1 MKKILLIS
9 ATALIFFS
17 CTNLQTQ
24 FPTQSKV
31 VVPSVKNPA
40 LQQDSFFLNESG
52 VAYLYDLV
60 QRDSSTN
67 SIREYIP
74 SQMLAPMKVYTGE
87 TLTINNINADRVKLI
102 SSPIKNDFT
111 LNIENNSLNF
121 NSLYQGEYIAEIY
134 KGFTYIGTVKI
145 KNKLKYNF
153 TEKDNY
159 DIILNSYNNKNL
171 DLLMKSAQLYS
182 IAFPTNS
189 KQKDVIFMVLDL
201 SSSDLSPLKENQVL
215 VNKEIRYLKENFS
228 LNEEER
234 IKLLAFEEKSS
245 GGSFIINNYYLNYNR
260 SDLKLNTEIMRA
272 IQRKNSATLD
282 ELQFLENFYS
292 DSQSSELALL
302 IGNLYT
308 QKGDSDKGN
317 YYLSLAS
324 STTSLTPSFSASI
337 VPTPENSIL
346 SPDNIVENEV
356 VTAVVSPSDSSK
368 NIVNGIEAL
377 DRKSYNEALIFFNK
391 AESGSTDISEVSFY
405 RGKTYFSMNNYD
417 KALSDFDKVT
427 TPDENTSELYYYLGV
442 IYHKKGDIEKAKD
455 YLRKSRENNPS
466 STWGR
471 KSSIYLLKL

>member
-24 FPTQSKV
+24 LPTQSKV
-31 VVPSVKNPA
+31 VVPSVKNPV
-40 LQQDSFFLNESG
+40 LQQDNFFLNESG
-52 VAYLYDLV
+52 VAYLYDLI

-67 SIREYIP
+67 AIREYLP
-74 SQMLAPMKVYTGE
+74 SQMMAPMEIYAGE
-87 TLTINNINADRVKLI
+87 TLIVNNINADRVKII

-111 LNIENNSLNF
+111 FNISGNSLNF

-134 KGFTYIGTVKI
+134 KGFTYVGTVKI

-171 DLLMKSAQLYS
+171 DLLVKSAQLYL

-189 KQKDVIFMVLDL
+189 KQKDVAFMVLNL
-201 SSSDLSPLKENQVL
+201 GSANGNQL
-215 VNKEIRYLKENFS
+215 LINKEIRYLKENFS
-228 LNEEER
+228 LNEDEK

-245 GGSFIINNYYLNYNR
+245 DGSFIINNYYLDYNR
-260 SDLKLNTEIMRA
+260 SNLKLNTEIMRA
-272 IQRKNSATLD
+272 IQRKNNATAD
-282 ELQFLENFYS
+282 ELQFLENFYG
-292 DSQSSELALL
+292 DSQSTELALL
-302 IGNLYT
+302 IGNLYM

-317 YYLSLAS
+317 YYLSLAGS
-324 STTSLTPSFSASI
+324 SSNLNSNFSNLTT
-337 VPTPENSIL
+337 PTSENSIL
-346 SPDNIVENEV
+346 SSNNIGEDEV
-356 VTAVVSPSDSSK
+356 VTSVSPSDSSK
-368 NIVNGIEAL
+368 NITNGIDAL
-377 DRKSYNEALIFFNK
+377 NRKSYSEALIFFNK
-391 AESGSTDISEVSFY
+391 AESSSTNISEVSFY
-405 RGKTYFSMNNYD
+405 RGKTYFSMNNFD

-427 TPDENTSELYYYLGV
+427 TPGENTSELYYYLGV

>member
-24 FPTQSKV
+24 LPTQSKV
-31 VVPSVKNPA
+31 VVPSVKNPV
-40 LQQDSFFLNESG
+40 LQQDNFFLNESG
-52 VAYLYDLV
+52 VAYLYDLI

-67 SIREYIP
+67 AIREYLP
-74 SQMLAPMKVYTGE
+74 SQMMAPMEVYAGE
-87 TLTINNINADRVKLI
+87 TLIVNNINADRVKII

-111 LNIENNSLNF
+111 FNISGNSLNF

-134 KGFTYIGTVKI
+134 KGFTYVGTVKI

-159 DIILNSYNNKNL
+159 DIILNSYDNKNL
-171 DLLMKSAQLYS
+171 DLLVKSAQLYL

-189 KQKDVIFMVLDL
+189 KQKDVAFMVLNL
-201 SSSDLSPLKENQVL
+201 GSANGNQL
-215 VNKEIRYLKENFS
+215 LTNKEIRYLKENFS
-228 LNEEER
+228 LNEDEK

-245 GGSFIINNYYLNYNR
+245 DGSFIINNYYLDYNR
-260 SDLKLNTEIMRA
+260 SNLKLNTEIMRA
-272 IQRKNSATLD
+272 IQRKNNANAD
-282 ELQFLENFYS
+282 ELQFLENFYG
-292 DSQSSELALL
+292 DSQSTELALL
-302 IGNLYT
+302 IGNLYM

-317 YYLSLAS
+317 YYLSLAGS
-324 STTSLTPSFSASI
+324 SSNLNSNFSNLTT
-337 VPTPENSIL
+337 PTSENSIL
-346 SPDNIVENEV
+346 SSNNIGEDEV
-356 VTAVVSPSDSSK
+356 VTSVSPSDSSK
-368 NIVNGIEAL
+368 NITNGIDAL
-377 DRKSYNEALIFFNK
+377 NRKSYSEALIFFNK
-391 AESGSTDISEVSFY
+391 AESSSTNISEVSFY
-405 RGKTYFSMNNYD
+405 RGKTYFSMNNFD

-427 TPDENTSELYYYLGV
+427 TPGENTSELYYYLGV

>member
-24 FPTQSKV
+24 LPTQSKV
-31 VVPSVKNPA
+31 VVPSVKNPV
-40 LQQDSFFLNESG
+40 LQQDNFFLNESG

-67 SIREYIP
+67 AIREYLP
-74 SQMLAPMKVYTGE
+74 SQMMAPMEVYAGE
-87 TLTINNINADRVKLI
+87 TLIINNINADRVKLI
-102 SSPIKNDFT
+102 SSPIKSDFT
-111 LNIENNSLNF
+111 FNISGNSLNF

-134 KGFTYIGTVKI
+134 KGFTYVGTVKI

-171 DLLMKSAQLYS
+171 DLLVKSAQLYL

-189 KQKDVIFMVLDL
+189 KQKDVAFMVLDL
-201 SSSDLSPLKENQVL
+201 GSANGNQL
-215 VNKEIRYLKENFS
+215 LINKEIRYLKENFS
-228 LNEEER
+228 LNEDEK
-234 IKLLAFEEKSS
+234 IKLLTFEEKSS
-245 GGSFIINNYYLNYNR
+245 NGSFIINNYYLDYNR
-260 SDLKLNTEIMRA
+260 SNLKLNTEIMRA
-272 IQRKNSATLD
+272 IQRKNNATAD
-282 ELQFLENFYS
+282 ELQFLENFYG
-292 DSQSSELALL
+292 DSQSTELALL
-302 IGNLYT
+302 IGNLYM

-317 YYLSLAS
+317 YYLSLAGS
-324 STTSLTPSFSASI
+324 SSNLNSNFSNLTT
-337 VPTPENSIL
+337 PTPENSIL
-346 SPDNIVENEV
+346 SSNNIDRDEV
-356 VTAVVSPSDSSK
+356 VTSVSPSDSSK
-368 NIVNGIEAL
+368 NITNGIDAL
-377 DRKSYNEALIFFNK
+377 NRKSYSEALIFFNK
-391 AESGSTDISEVSFY
+391 AESSSTNISEVSFY
-405 RGKTYFSMNNYD
+405 RGKTYFSMNNFD

-427 TPDENTSELYYYLGV
+427 TPGENTSELYYYLGV

>member
-24 FPTQSKV
+24 LPTQSKV
-31 VVPSVKNPA
+31 VVPSVKNPV
-40 LQQDSFFLNESG
+40 LQQDNFFLNESG
-52 VAYLYDLV
+52 VAYLYDLI

-67 SIREYIP
+67 AIREYLP
-74 SQMLAPMKVYTGE
+74 SQMMAPMEVYAGE
-87 TLTINNINADRVKLI
+87 TLIVNNINADRVKII

-111 LNIENNSLNF
+111 FNISGNSLNF

-134 KGFTYIGTVKI
+134 KGFTYVGTVKI

-171 DLLMKSAQLYS
+171 DLLVKSAQLYL

-189 KQKDVIFMVLDL
+189 KQKDVAFMVLNL
-201 SSSDLSPLKENQVL
+201 GSANGNQL
-215 VNKEIRYLKENFS
+215 LINKEIRYLKENFS
-228 LNEEER
+228 LNEDEK

-245 GGSFIINNYYLNYNR
+245 DGSFIINNYYLDYNR
-260 SDLKLNTEIMRA
+260 SNLKLNTEIMRA
-272 IQRKNSATLD
+272 IQRKNNANAD
-282 ELQFLENFYS
+282 ELQFLENFYG
-292 DSQSSELALL
+292 DSQSTELALL
-302 IGNLYT
+302 IGNLYM

-317 YYLSLAS
+317 YYLSLAGS
-324 STTSLTPSFSASI
+324 SSNLNSNFSNLTT
-337 VPTPENSIL
+337 PTLENSIL
-346 SPDNIVENEV
+346 SSNNIGEDEV
-356 VTAVVSPSDSSK
+356 VTSVSPSDSSK
-368 NIVNGIEAL
+368 NITNGIDAL
-377 DRKSYNEALIFFNK
+377 NRKSYSEALIFFNK
-391 AESGSTDISEVSFY
+391 AESSSTNISEVSFY
-405 RGKTYFSMNNYD
+405 RGKTYFSMNNFD

-427 TPDENTSELYYYLGV
+427 TPGENTSELYYYLGV

>member
-24 FPTQSKV
+24 LPTQSKV
-31 VVPSVKNPA
+31 VVPSVKNPV
-40 LQQDSFFLNESG
+40 LQQDNFFLNESG

-67 SIREYIP
+67 AIREYLP
-74 SQMLAPMKVYTGE
+74 SQMMAPMEVYAGE
-87 TLTINNINADRVKLI
+87 TLIVNNINADRVKII

-111 LNIENNSLNF
+111 FNISGNSLNF

-134 KGFTYIGTVKI
+134 KGFTYVGTVKI

-171 DLLMKSAQLYS
+171 DLLVKSAQLYL

-189 KQKDVIFMVLDL
+189 KQKDVAFMVLDL
-201 SSSDLSPLKENQVL
+201 GSANGNQL
-215 VNKEIRYLKENFS
+215 LINKEIRYLKENFS
-228 LNEEER
+228 LNEDEK

-245 GGSFIINNYYLNYNR
+245 DGSFIINNYYLDYNR
-260 SDLKLNTEIMRA
+260 SNLKLNTEIMRA
-272 IQRKNSATLD
+272 IQRKNNATTD
-282 ELQFLENFYS
+282 ELQFLENFYG
-292 DSQSSELALL
+292 DSQSTELALL
-302 IGNLYT
+302 IGNLYM

-317 YYLSLAS
+317 YYLSLAGS
-324 STTSLTPSFSASI
+324 SSNLNSNFSNLTT
-337 VPTPENSIL
+337 PTSENSIL
-346 SPDNIVENEV
+346 SSNNIGEDEV
-356 VTAVVSPSDSSK
+356 VTSVSPSDSSK
-368 NIVNGIEAL
+368 NITNGIDAL
-377 DRKSYNEALIFFNK
+377 NRKSYSEALIFFNK
-391 AESGSTDISEVSFY
+391 AESSSTNISEVSFY
-405 RGKTYFSMNNYD
+405 RGKTYFSMNNFD

-427 TPDENTSELYYYLGV
+427 TPGENTSELYYYLGV

>member
-24 FPTQSKV
+24 LPTQSKV
-31 VVPSVKNPA
+31 VVPSVKNPV
-40 LQQDSFFLNESG
+40 LQQDNFFLNESG
-52 VAYLYDLV
+52 VAYLYDLI

-67 SIREYIP
+67 AIREYLP
-74 SQMLAPMKVYTGE
+74 SQMMAPMEIYAGE
-87 TLTINNINADRVKLI
+87 TLIVNNINADRVKII

-111 LNIENNSLNF
+111 FNISGNSLNF

-134 KGFTYIGTVKI
+134 KGFTYVGTVKI

-171 DLLMKSAQLYS
+171 DLLVKSAQLYL

-189 KQKDVIFMVLDL
+189 KQKDVAFMVLNL
-201 SSSDLSPLKENQVL
+201 GSANGNQL
-215 VNKEIRYLKENFS
+215 LINKEIRYLKENFS
-228 LNEEER
+228 LNEDEK

-245 GGSFIINNYYLNYNR
+245 DGSFIINNYYLDYNR
-260 SDLKLNTEIMRA
+260 SNLKLNTEIMRA
-272 IQRKNSATLD
+272 IQRKNNANAD
-282 ELQFLENFYS
+282 ELQFLENFYG
-292 DSQSSELALL
+292 DSQSTELALL
-302 IGNLYT
+302 IGNLYM

-317 YYLSLAS
+317 YYLSLAGS
-324 STTSLTPSFSASI
+324 SSNLNSNFSNLTT
-337 VPTPENSIL
+337 PTLENSIL
-346 SPDNIVENEV
+346 SSNNIGEDEV
-356 VTAVVSPSDSSK
+356 VTSVSPSDSSK
-368 NIVNGIEAL
+368 NITNGIDAL
-377 DRKSYNEALIFFNK
+377 NRKSYSEALIFFNK
-391 AESGSTDISEVSFY
+391 AESSSTNISEVSFY
-405 RGKTYFSMNNYD
+405 RGKTYFSMNNFD

-427 TPDENTSELYYYLGV
+427 TPGENTSELYYYLGV

>member
-24 FPTQSKV
+24 LPTQSKV
-31 VVPSVKNPA
+31 VVPSVKNPV
-40 LQQDSFFLNESG
+40 LQQDNFFLNESG
-52 VAYLYDLV
+52 VAYLYDLI

-67 SIREYIP
+67 AIREYLP
-74 SQMLAPMKVYTGE
+74 SQMMAPMEVYAGE
-87 TLTINNINADRVKLI
+87 TLIVNNINADRVKII

-111 LNIENNSLNF
+111 FNISGNSLNF

-134 KGFTYIGTVKI
+134 KGFTYVGTVKI

-171 DLLMKSAQLYS
+171 DLLVKSAQLYL

-189 KQKDVIFMVLDL
+189 KQKDVAFMVLNL
-201 SSSDLSPLKENQVL
+201 GSANGNQL
-215 VNKEIRYLKENFS
+215 LINKEIRYLKENFS
-228 LNEEER
+228 LNEDEK

-245 GGSFIINNYYLNYNR
+245 DGSFIINNYYLDYNR
-260 SDLKLNTEIMRA
+260 SNLKLNTEIMRA
-272 IQRKNSATLD
+272 IQRKNNATAD
-282 ELQFLENFYS
+282 ELQFLENFYG
-292 DSQSSELALL
+292 DSQSTELALL
-302 IGNLYT
+302 IGNLYM

-317 YYLSLAS
+317 YYLSLAGS
-324 STTSLTPSFSASI
+324 SSNLNSNFSNLTT
-337 VPTPENSIL
+337 PTSENSIL
-346 SPDNIVENEV
+346 SSNNIGEDEV
-356 VTAVVSPSDSSK
+356 VTSVSPSDSSK
-368 NIVNGIEAL
+368 NITNGIDAL
-377 DRKSYNEALIFFNK
+377 NRKSYSEALIFFNK
-391 AESGSTDISEVSFY
+391 AESSSTNISEVSFY
-405 RGKTYFSMNNYD
+405 RGKTYFSMNNFD

-427 TPDENTSELYYYLGV
+427 IPGENASELYYYLGV

>member
-24 FPTQSKV
+24 LPTQSKV
-31 VVPSVKNPA
+31 VVPSVKNPV
-40 LQQDSFFLNESG
+40 LQQDNFFLNESG
-52 VAYLYDLV
+52 VAYLYDLI

-67 SIREYIP
+67 SIREYLP
-74 SQMLAPMKVYTGE
+74 SQMMAPMEVYAGE
-87 TLTINNINADRVKLI
+87 TLIVNNINADRIKII

-111 LNIENNSLNF
+111 FNISGDSLNF

-134 KGFTYIGTVKI
+134 KGFTYVGTVKI

-171 DLLMKSAQLYS
+171 DLLVKSAQLYL

-189 KQKDVIFMVLDL
+189 KQKDVAFMVLDL
-201 SSSDLSPLKENQVL
+201 GSANANQL
-215 VNKEIRYLKENFS
+215 LINKEIRYLKENFS
-228 LNEEER
+228 LNEDEK

-245 GGSFIINNYYLNYNR
+245 NESFIINNYYLDYNR
-260 SDLKLNTEIMRA
+260 SNLKLNTEIMRA
-272 IQRKNSATLD
+272 IQRKNNATTD

-292 DSQSSELALL
+292 DSQSTDLALL

-308 QKGDSDKGN
+308 QKGDSDKEN
-317 YYLSLAS
+317 YYLSLANS
-324 STTSLTPSFSASI
+324 SSNLSPNSSNLTT
-337 VPTPENSIL
+337 PTSENSIL
-346 SPDNIVENEV
+346 SSNNVSEDEV
-356 VTAVVSPSDSSK
+356 VTSIVSPSDSSK
-368 NIVNGIEAL
+368 NITNGIDAL
-377 DRKSYNEALIFFNK
+377 NRKSYSEALIFFNK
-391 AESGSTDISEVSFY
+391 AESSSTNISEVSFY
-405 RGKTYFSMNNYD
+405 RGKTYFSMNDFD
-417 KALSDFDKVT
+417 KALSDFDKIT
-427 TPDENTSELYYYLGV
+427 APGENTSELYYYLGV

>member
-24 FPTQSKV
+24 LPTQSKV
-31 VVPSVKNPA
+31 VVPSVKNPV
-40 LQQDSFFLNESG
+40 LQQDNFFLNESG
-52 VAYLYDLV
+52 VAYLYDLI

-67 SIREYIP
+67 AIREYLP
-74 SQMLAPMKVYTGE
+74 SQMMAPMEVYAGE
-87 TLTINNINADRVKLI
+87 TLIVNNINADRVKII

-111 LNIENNSLNF
+111 FNISGNSLNF

-134 KGFTYIGTVKI
+134 KGFTYVGTVKI

-171 DLLMKSAQLYS
+171 DLLVKSAQLYL

-189 KQKDVIFMVLDL
+189 KQKDVAFMVLDL
-201 SSSDLSPLKENQVL
+201 GSANGNQL
-215 VNKEIRYLKENFS
+215 LINKEIRYLKENFS
-228 LNEEER
+228 LNEDEK

-245 GGSFIINNYYLNYNR
+245 DGSFIINNYYLDYNR
-260 SDLKLNTEIMRA
+260 SNLKLNTEIMRA
-272 IQRKNSATLD
+272 IQRKNNANAD
-282 ELQFLENFYS
+282 ELQFLENFYG
-292 DSQSSELALL
+292 DSQSTELALL
-302 IGNLYT
+302 IGNLYM

-317 YYLSLAS
+317 YYLSLAGS
-324 STTSLTPSFSASI
+324 SSNLNSNFSNLTT
-337 VPTPENSIL
+337 PTSENSIL
-346 SPDNIVENEV
+346 SSNNIGEDEV
-356 VTAVVSPSDSSK
+356 VTSVSPSDSSK
-368 NIVNGIEAL
+368 NITNGIDAL
-377 DRKSYNEALIFFNK
+377 NRKSYSEALIFFNK
-391 AESGSTDISEVSFY
+391 AESSSTNISEVSFY
-405 RGKTYFSMNNYD
+405 RGKTYFSMNNFD

-427 TPDENTSELYYYLGV
+427 TPGENTSELYYYLGV

>member
-24 FPTQSKV
+24 LPTQSKV
-31 VVPSVKNPA
+31 VVPSVKNPV
-40 LQQDSFFLNESG
+40 LQQDNFFLNESG
-52 VAYLYDLV
+52 VAYLYDLI

-67 SIREYIP
+67 AIREYLP
-74 SQMLAPMKVYTGE
+74 SQMMAPMEVYAGE
-87 TLTINNINADRVKLI
+87 TLIVNNINADRVKII

-111 LNIENNSLNF
+111 FNISGNSLNF

-134 KGFTYIGTVKI
+134 KGFTYVGTVKI

-171 DLLMKSAQLYS
+171 DLLVKSAQLYL

-189 KQKDVIFMVLDL
+189 KQKDVAFMVLDL
-201 SSSDLSPLKENQVL
+201 GSANGNQL
-215 VNKEIRYLKENFS
+215 LINKEIRYLKENFS
-228 LNEEER
+228 LNEDEK

-245 GGSFIINNYYLNYNR
+245 DGSFIINNYYLDYNR
-260 SDLKLNTEIMRA
+260 SNLKLNTEIMRA
-272 IQRKNSATLD
+272 IQRKNNATAD
-282 ELQFLENFYS
+282 ELQFLENFYG
-292 DSQSSELALL
+292 DSQSTELALL
-302 IGNLYT
+302 IGNLYM

-317 YYLSLAS
+317 YYLSLAGS
-324 STTSLTPSFSASI
+324 SSNLNSNFSNLTT
-337 VPTPENSIL
+337 PTSENSIL
-346 SPDNIVENEV
+346 SSNNIGEDEV
-356 VTAVVSPSDSSK
+356 VTSVSPSDSSK
-368 NIVNGIEAL
+368 NITNGIDAL
-377 DRKSYNEALIFFNK
+377 NRKSYSEALIFFNK
-391 AESGSTDISEVSFY
+391 AESSSTNISEVSFY
-405 RGKTYFSMNNYD
+405 RGKTYFSMNNFD

-427 TPDENTSELYYYLGV
+427 TPGENTSELYYYLGV

>member
-24 FPTQSKV
+24 LPTQSKV
-31 VVPSVKNPA
+31 VVPSVKNPV
-40 LQQDSFFLNESG
+40 LQQDNFFLNESG

-67 SIREYIP
+67 AIREYLP
-74 SQMLAPMKVYTGE
+74 SQMMAPMEVYAGE
-87 TLTINNINADRVKLI
+87 TLIVNNINADRVKLI
-102 SSPIKNDFT
+102 SSPIKSDFT
-111 LNIENNSLNF
+111 FNISGNSLNF

-134 KGFTYIGTVKI
+134 KGFTYVGTVKI

-171 DLLMKSAQLYS
+171 DLLVKSAQLYL

-189 KQKDVIFMVLDL
+189 KQKDVAFMVLDL
-201 SSSDLSPLKENQVL
+201 GSANGNQL
-215 VNKEIRYLKENFS
+215 LINKEIRYLKENFS
-228 LNEEER
+228 LNEDEK
-234 IKLLAFEEKSS
+234 IKLLTFEEKSS
-245 GGSFIINNYYLNYNR
+245 NGSFIINNYYLDYNR
-260 SDLKLNTEIMRA
+260 SNLKLNTEIMRA
-272 IQRKNSATLD
+272 IQRKNNATAD
-282 ELQFLENFYS
+282 ELQFLENFYG
-292 DSQSSELALL
+292 DSQSTELALL
-302 IGNLYT
+302 IGNLYM

-317 YYLSLAS
+317 YYLSLAGS
-324 STTSLTPSFSASI
+324 SSNLNSNFSNLTT
-337 VPTPENSIL
+337 PTPENSIL
-346 SPDNIVENEV
+346 SSNNIGEDEV
-356 VTAVVSPSDSSK
+356 VTSVSPSDSSK
-368 NIVNGIEAL
+368 NITNGIDAL
-377 DRKSYNEALIFFNK
+377 NRKSYSEALIFFNK
-391 AESGSTDISEVSFY
+391 AESSSTNISEVSFY
-405 RGKTYFSMNNYD
+405 RGKTYFSMNNFD

-427 TPDENTSELYYYLGV
+427 TPGENTSELYYYLGV

>member
-24 FPTQSKV
+24 LPTQSKV
-31 VVPSVKNPA
+31 VVPSVKNPV
-40 LQQDSFFLNESG
+40 LQQDNFFLNESG
-52 VAYLYDLV
+52 VAYLYDLI

-67 SIREYIP
+67 AIREYLP
-74 SQMLAPMKVYTGE
+74 SQMMAPMEVYAGE
-87 TLTINNINADRVKLI
+87 TLIVNNINADRVKII

-111 LNIENNSLNF
+111 FNISGNSLNF

-134 KGFTYIGTVKI
+134 KGFTYVGSVKI

-171 DLLMKSAQLYS
+171 DLLVKSAQLYL

-189 KQKDVIFMVLDL
+189 KQKDVAFMVLDL
-201 SSSDLSPLKENQVL
+201 GSANGNQL
-215 VNKEIRYLKENFS
+215 LINKEIRYLKENFS
-228 LNEEER
+228 LNEDEK

-245 GGSFIINNYYLNYNR
+245 DGSFIINNYYLDYNR
-260 SDLKLNTEIMRA
+260 SNLKLNTEIMRA
-272 IQRKNSATLD
+272 IQRKNNATAD
-282 ELQFLENFYS
+282 ELQFLENFYG
-292 DSQSSELALL
+292 DSQSTELALL
-302 IGNLYT
+302 IGNLYM

-317 YYLSLAS
+317 YYLSLAGS
-324 STTSLTPSFSASI
+324 SSNLNSNFSNLTT
-337 VPTPENSIL
+337 PTSENSIL
-346 SPDNIVENEV
+346 SSNNIGEDEV
-356 VTAVVSPSDSSK
+356 VTSVSPSDSSK
-368 NIVNGIEAL
+368 NITNGIDAL
-377 DRKSYNEALIFFNK
+377 NRKSYSEALIFFNK
-391 AESGSTDISEVSFY
+391 AESSSTNISEVSFY
-405 RGKTYFSMNNYD
+405 RGKTYFSMNNFD

-427 TPDENTSELYYYLGV
+427 TPGENTSELYYYLGV

>member
-24 FPTQSKV
+24 LPTQSKV
-31 VVPSVKNPA
+31 VVPSVKNPV
-40 LQQDSFFLNESG
+40 LQQDNFFLNESG
-52 VAYLYDLV
+52 VAYLYDLI

-67 SIREYIP
+67 AIREYLP
-74 SQMLAPMKVYTGE
+74 SQMMAPMEVYAGE
-87 TLTINNINADRVKLI
+87 TLIVNNINADRVKII

-111 LNIENNSLNF
+111 FNISGNSLNF

-134 KGFTYIGTVKI
+134 KGFTYVGTVKI

-171 DLLMKSAQLYS
+171 DLLVKSAQLYL

-189 KQKDVIFMVLDL
+189 KQKDVAFMVLNL
-201 SSSDLSPLKENQVL
+201 GSANGNQL
-215 VNKEIRYLKENFS
+215 LINKEIRYLKENFS
-228 LNEEER
+228 LNEDEK

-245 GGSFIINNYYLNYNR
+245 DGSFIINNYYLDYNR
-260 SDLKLNTEIMRA
+260 SNLKLNTEIMRA
-272 IQRKNSATLD
+272 IQRKNNANAD
-282 ELQFLENFYS
+282 ELQFLENFYG
-292 DSQSSELALL
+292 DSQSTELALL
-302 IGNLYT
+302 IGNLYM

-317 YYLSLAS
+317 YYLSLAGS
-324 STTSLTPSFSASI
+324 SSNLNSNFSNLTT
-337 VPTPENSIL
+337 PTSENSIL
-346 SPDNIVENEV
+346 SSNNIGEDEV
-356 VTAVVSPSDSSK
+356 VTSVSPSDSSK
-368 NIVNGIEAL
+368 NITNGIDAL
-377 DRKSYNEALIFFNK
+377 NRKSYSEALIFFNK
-391 AESGSTDISEVSFY
+391 AESSSTNISEVSFY
-405 RGKTYFSMNNYD
+405 RGKTYFSMNNFD

-427 TPDENTSELYYYLGV
+427 TPGENTSELYYYLGV

>member
-24 FPTQSKV
+24 LPTQSKV
-31 VVPSVKNPA
+31 VVPSVKNPV
-40 LQQDSFFLNESG
+40 LQQDNFFLNESG
-52 VAYLYDLV
+52 VAYLYDLI

-67 SIREYIP
+67 AIREYLP
-74 SQMLAPMKVYTGE
+74 SQMMAPMEVYAGE
-87 TLTINNINADRVKLI
+87 TLIVNNINADRVKII
-102 SSPIKNDFT
+102 SSPIKSDFT
-111 LNIENNSLNF
+111 FNISGNSLNF

-134 KGFTYIGTVKI
+134 KGFTYVGTVKI

-171 DLLMKSAQLYS
+171 DLLVKSAQLYL

-189 KQKDVIFMVLDL
+189 KQKDVAFMVLNL
-201 SSSDLSPLKENQVL
+201 GSANGNQL
-215 VNKEIRYLKENFS
+215 LINKEIRYLKENFS
-228 LNEEER
+228 LNEDEK

-245 GGSFIINNYYLNYNR
+245 DGSFIINNYYLDYNR
-260 SDLKLNTEIMRA
+260 SNLKLNTEIMRA
-272 IQRKNSATLD
+272 IQRKNNATAD
-282 ELQFLENFYS
+282 ELQFLENFYG
-292 DSQSSELALL
+292 DSQSTELALL
-302 IGNLYT
+302 IGNLYM

-317 YYLSLAS
+317 YYLSLAGS
-324 STTSLTPSFSASI
+324 SSNLNSNFSNLTT
-337 VPTPENSIL
+337 PTSENSIL
-346 SPDNIVENEV
+346 SSNNIGEDEV
-356 VTAVVSPSDSSK
+356 VTSVSPSDSSK
-368 NIVNGIEAL
+368 NITNGIDAL
-377 DRKSYNEALIFFNK
+377 NRKSYSEALIFFNK
-391 AESGSTDISEVSFY
+391 AESSSTNISEVSFY
-405 RGKTYFSMNNYD
+405 RGKTYFSMNNFD

-427 TPDENTSELYYYLGV
+427 TPGENTSELYYYLGV

>member
-24 FPTQSKV
+24 LPTQSKV
-31 VVPSVKNPA
+31 VVPSVKNPV
-40 LQQDSFFLNESG
+40 LQQDNFFLNESG
-52 VAYLYDLV
+52 VAYLYDLI

-67 SIREYIP
+67 AIREYLP
-74 SQMLAPMKVYTGE
+74 SQMMAPMEVYAGE
-87 TLTINNINADRVKLI
+87 TLIVNNINADRVKII

-111 LNIENNSLNF
+111 FNISGNSLNF

-134 KGFTYIGTVKI
+134 KGFTYVGTVKI

-171 DLLMKSAQLYS
+171 DLLVKSAQLYL

-189 KQKDVIFMVLDL
+189 KQKDVAFMVLNL
-201 SSSDLSPLKENQVL
+201 GSANGNQL
-215 VNKEIRYLKENFS
+215 LINKEIRYLKENFS
-228 LNEEER
+228 LNEDEK

-245 GGSFIINNYYLNYNR
+245 DGSFIINNYYLDYNR
-260 SDLKLNTEIMRA
+260 SNLKLNTEIMRA
-272 IQRKNSATLD
+272 IQRKNNATAD
-282 ELQFLENFYS
+282 ELQFLENFYG
-292 DSQSSELALL
+292 DSQSTELALL
-302 IGNLYT
+302 IGNLYM

-317 YYLSLAS
+317 YYLSLAGS
-324 STTSLTPSFSASI
+324 SSNLNSNFSNLTT
-337 VPTPENSIL
+337 PTLENSIL
-346 SPDNIVENEV
+346 SSNNIGEDEV
-356 VTAVVSPSDSSK
+356 VTSVSPSDSSK
-368 NIVNGIEAL
+368 NITNGIDAL
-377 DRKSYNEALIFFNK
+377 NRKSYSEALIFFNK
-391 AESGSTDISEVSFY
+391 AESSSTNISEVSFY
-405 RGKTYFSMNNYD
+405 RGKTYFSMNNFD

-427 TPDENTSELYYYLGV
+427 TPGENTSELYYYLGV

>member
-24 FPTQSKV
+24 LPTQSKV
-31 VVPSVKNPA
+31 VVPSVKNPV
-40 LQQDSFFLNESG
+40 LQQDNFFLNESG
-52 VAYLYDLV
+52 VAYLYDLI

-67 SIREYIP
+67 AIREYLP
-74 SQMLAPMKVYTGE
+74 SQMMAPMEVYAGE
-87 TLTINNINADRVKLI
+87 TLIVNNINADRVKII

-111 LNIENNSLNF
+111 FNISGNSLNF

-134 KGFTYIGTVKI
+134 KGFTYVGTVKI

-171 DLLMKSAQLYS
+171 DLLVKSAQLYL

-189 KQKDVIFMVLDL
+189 KQKDVAFMVLNL
-201 SSSDLSPLKENQVL
+201 GSANGNQL
-215 VNKEIRYLKENFS
+215 LINKEIRYLKENFS
-228 LNEEER
+228 LNEDEK
-234 IKLLAFEEKSS
+234 IKLLVFEEKSS
-245 GGSFIINNYYLNYNR
+245 DGSFIINNYYLDYNR
-260 SDLKLNTEIMRA
+260 SNLKLNTEIMRA
-272 IQRKNSATLD
+272 IQRKNNATAD
-282 ELQFLENFYS
+282 ELQFLENFYG
-292 DSQSSELALL
+292 DSQSTELALL
-302 IGNLYT
+302 IGNLYM

-317 YYLSLAS
+317 YYLSLAGS
-324 STTSLTPSFSASI
+324 SSNLNSNFSNLTT
-337 VPTPENSIL
+337 PTLENSIL
-346 SPDNIVENEV
+346 SSNNIGEDEV
-356 VTAVVSPSDSSK
+356 VTSVSPSDSSK
-368 NIVNGIEAL
+368 NITNGIDAL
-377 DRKSYNEALIFFNK
+377 NRKSYSEALIFFNK
-391 AESGSTDISEVSFY
+391 AESSSTNISEVSFY
-405 RGKTYFSMNNYD
+405 RGKTYFSMNNFD

-427 TPDENTSELYYYLGV
+427 TPGENTSELYYYLGV

>member
-24 FPTQSKV
+24 LPTQSKV
-31 VVPSVKNPA
+31 VVPSVKNPV
-40 LQQDSFFLNESG
+40 LQQDNFFLNESG

-67 SIREYIP
+67 AIREYLP
-74 SQMLAPMKVYTGE
+74 SQMMAPMEVYAGE
-87 TLTINNINADRVKLI
+87 TLIVNNINADRVKLI
-102 SSPIKNDFT
+102 SSPIKSDFT
-111 LNIENNSLNF
+111 FNISGNSLNF

-134 KGFTYIGTVKI
+134 KGFTYVGTVKI

-171 DLLMKSAQLYS
+171 DLLVKSAQLYL

-189 KQKDVIFMVLDL
+189 KQKDVAFMVLDL
-201 SSSDLSPLKENQVL
+201 GSANGNQL
-215 VNKEIRYLKENFS
+215 LINKEIRYLKENFS
-228 LNEEER
+228 LNEDEK

-245 GGSFIINNYYLNYNR
+245 NGSFIINNYYLDYNR
-260 SDLKLNTEIMRA
+260 SNLKLNTEIMRA
-272 IQRKNSATLD
+272 IQRKNNATAD
-282 ELQFLENFYS
+282 ELQFLENFYG
-292 DSQSSELALL
+292 DSQSTELALL
-302 IGNLYT
+302 IGNLYM

-317 YYLSLAS
+317 YYLSLAGS
-324 STTSLTPSFSASI
+324 SSNLNSNFSNLTT
-337 VPTPENSIL
+337 PTPENSIL
-346 SPDNIVENEV
+346 SSNNIDRDEV
-356 VTAVVSPSDSSK
+356 VTSVSPSDSSK
-368 NIVNGIEAL
+368 NITNGIDAL
-377 DRKSYNEALIFFNK
+377 NRKSYSEALIFFNK
-391 AESGSTDISEVSFY
+391 AESSSTNISEVSFY
-405 RGKTYFSMNNYD
+405 RGKTYFSMNNFD

-427 TPDENTSELYYYLGV
+427 TPGENTSELYYYLGV

>member
-24 FPTQSKV
+24 LPTQSKV
-31 VVPSVKNPA
+31 VVPSVKNPV
-40 LQQDSFFLNESG
+40 LQQDNFFLNESG
-52 VAYLYDLV
+52 VAYLYDLI

-67 SIREYIP
+67 AIHEYLP
-74 SQMLAPMKVYTGE
+74 SQMMAPMEVYAGE
-87 TLTINNINADRVKLI
+87 TLIVNNINADRIKIV

-111 LNIENNSLNF
+111 FNISGNSLNF

-134 KGFTYIGTVKI
+134 KGFTYVGTVKI

-171 DLLMKSAQLYS
+171 DLLVKSAQLYL

-189 KQKDVIFMVLDL
+189 KQKDVAFMVLNL
-201 SSSDLSPLKENQVL
+201 GSANGNQL
-215 VNKEIRYLKENFS
+215 LINKEIRYLKENFS
-228 LNEEER
+228 LNEDEK

-245 GGSFIINNYYLNYNR
+245 DGSFIINNYYLDYNR
-260 SDLKLNTEIMRA
+260 SNLKLNTEIMRA
-272 IQRKNSATLD
+272 IQRKNNANAD
-282 ELQFLENFYS
+282 ELQFLENFYG
-292 DSQSSELALL
+292 DSQSTELALL
-302 IGNLYT
+302 IGNLYM

-317 YYLSLAS
+317 YYLSLAGS
-324 STTSLTPSFSASI
+324 SSNLNSNFSNLTT
-337 VPTPENSIL
+337 PTSENSIL
-346 SPDNIVENEV
+346 SSNNIVEDEV
-356 VTAVVSPSDSSK
+356 VTSVSPSDSSK
-368 NIVNGIEAL
+368 NITNGIDAL
-377 DRKSYNEALIFFNK
+377 NRKSYSEALIFFNK
-391 AESGSTDISEVSFY
+391 AESSSTNISEVSFY
-405 RGKTYFSMNNYD
+405 RGKTYFSMNNFD

-427 TPDENTSELYYYLGV
+427 TPGENTSELYYYLGV

>member
-24 FPTQSKV
+24 LPTQSKV
-31 VVPSVKNPA
+31 VVPSVKNPV
-40 LQQDSFFLNESG
+40 LQQDNFFLNESG
-52 VAYLYDLV
+52 VAYLYDLI

-67 SIREYIP
+67 AIREYLP
-74 SQMLAPMKVYTGE
+74 SQMMAPMEIYAGE
-87 TLTINNINADRVKLI
+87 TLIVNNINADRVKII

-111 LNIENNSLNF
+111 FNISGNSLNF

-134 KGFTYIGTVKI
+134 KGFTYVGTVKI

-171 DLLMKSAQLYS
+171 DLLVKSAQLYL

-189 KQKDVIFMVLDL
+189 KQKDVAFMVLNL
-201 SSSDLSPLKENQVL
+201 GSANGNQL
-215 VNKEIRYLKENFS
+215 LINKEIRYLKENFS
-228 LNEEER
+228 LNEDEK

-245 GGSFIINNYYLNYNR
+245 DGSFIINNYYLDYNR
-260 SDLKLNTEIMRA
+260 SNLKLNTEIMRA
-272 IQRKNSATLD
+272 IQRKNNATAD
-282 ELQFLENFYS
+282 ELQFLENFYG
-292 DSQSSELALL
+292 DSQSTELALL
-302 IGNLYT
+302 IGNLYM

-317 YYLSLAS
+317 YYLSLAGS
-324 STTSLTPSFSASI
+324 SSNLNSNFSNLTT
-337 VPTPENSIL
+337 PTLENSIL
-346 SPDNIVENEV
+346 SSNNIGEDEV
-356 VTAVVSPSDSSK
+356 VTSVSPSDSSK
-368 NIVNGIEAL
+368 NITNGIDAL
-377 DRKSYNEALIFFNK
+377 NRKSYSEALIFFNK
-391 AESGSTDISEVSFY
+391 AESSSTNISEVSFY
-405 RGKTYFSMNNYD
+405 RGKTYFSMNNFD

-427 TPDENTSELYYYLGV
+427 TPGENTSELYYYLGV

>member
-24 FPTQSKV
+24 LPTQSKV
-31 VVPSVKNPA
+31 VVPSVKNPV
-40 LQQDSFFLNESG
+40 LQQDNFFLNESG
-52 VAYLYDLV
+52 VAYLYDLI

-67 SIREYIP
+67 AIREYLP
-74 SQMLAPMKVYTGE
+74 SQMMAPMEVYAGE
-87 TLTINNINADRVKLI
+87 TLIVNNINADRVKII

-111 LNIENNSLNF
+111 FNISGNSLNF

-134 KGFTYIGTVKI
+134 KGFTYVGSVKI

-171 DLLMKSAQLYS
+171 DLLVKSAQLYL

-189 KQKDVIFMVLDL
+189 KQKDVAFMVLNL
-201 SSSDLSPLKENQVL
+201 GSANGNQL
-215 VNKEIRYLKENFS
+215 LINKEIRYLKENFS
-228 LNEEER
+228 LNEDEK

-245 GGSFIINNYYLNYNR
+245 DGSFIINNYYLDYNR
-260 SDLKLNTEIMRA
+260 SNLKLNTEIMRA
-272 IQRKNSATLD
+272 IQRKNNATAD
-282 ELQFLENFYS
+282 ELQFLENFYG
-292 DSQSSELALL
+292 DSQSTELALL
-302 IGNLYT
+302 IGNLYM

-317 YYLSLAS
+317 YYLSLAGS
-324 STTSLTPSFSASI
+324 SSNLNSNFSNLTT
-337 VPTPENSIL
+337 PTSENSIL
-346 SPDNIVENEV
+346 SSNNIGEDEV
-356 VTAVVSPSDSSK
+356 VTSVSPSDSSK
-368 NIVNGIEAL
+368 NITNGIDAL
-377 DRKSYNEALIFFNK
+377 NRKSYSEALIFFNK
-391 AESGSTDISEVSFY
+391 AESSSTNISEVSFY
-405 RGKTYFSMNNYD
+405 RGKTYFSMNNFD

-427 TPDENTSELYYYLGV
+427 TPGENTSELYYYLGV

>member
-24 FPTQSKV
+24 LPTQSKV
-31 VVPSVKNPA
+31 VVPSVKNPV
-40 LQQDSFFLNESG
+40 LQQDNFFLNESG
-52 VAYLYDLV
+52 VAYLYDLI

-67 SIREYIP
+67 AIREYLP
-74 SQMLAPMKVYTGE
+74 SQMMAPMEVYAGE
-87 TLTINNINADRVKLI
+87 TLIVNNVNADRVKII

-111 LNIENNSLNF
+111 FNISGNSLNF

-134 KGFTYIGTVKI
+134 KGFTYVGTVKI

-171 DLLMKSAQLYS
+171 DLLVKSAQLYL

-189 KQKDVIFMVLDL
+189 KQKDVAFMVLNL
-201 SSSDLSPLKENQVL
+201 GSANGNQL
-215 VNKEIRYLKENFS
+215 LINKEIRYLKENFS
-228 LNEEER
+228 LNEDEK

-245 GGSFIINNYYLNYNR
+245 DGSFIINNYYLDYNR
-260 SDLKLNTEIMRA
+260 SNLKLNTEIMRA
-272 IQRKNSATLD
+272 IQRKNNATAD
-282 ELQFLENFYS
+282 ELQFLENFYG
-292 DSQSSELALL
+292 DSQSTELALL
-302 IGNLYT
+302 IGNLYM

-317 YYLSLAS
+317 YYLSLAGS
-324 STTSLTPSFSASI
+324 SSNLNSNFSNLTT
-337 VPTPENSIL
+337 PTSENSIL
-346 SPDNIVENEV
+346 SSNNIGEDEV
-356 VTAVVSPSDSSK
+356 VTSVSPSDSSK
-368 NIVNGIEAL
+368 NITNGIDAL
-377 DRKSYNEALIFFNK
+377 NRKSYSEALIFFNK
-391 AESGSTDISEVSFY
+391 AESSSTNISEVSFY
-405 RGKTYFSMNNYD
+405 RGKTYFSMNNFD

-427 TPDENTSELYYYLGV
+427 TPGENTSELYYYLGV

>member
-24 FPTQSKV
+24 LPTQSKV
-31 VVPSVKNPA
+31 VVPSVKNPV
-40 LQQDSFFLNESG
+40 LQQDNFFLNESG
-52 VAYLYDLV
+52 VAYLYDLI

-67 SIREYIP
+67 AIREYLP
-74 SQMLAPMKVYTGE
+74 SQMMAPMEVYAGE
-87 TLTINNINADRVKLI
+87 TLIVNNINADRVKII
-102 SSPIKNDFT
+102 SSPIKSDFT
-111 LNIENNSLNF
+111 FNISGNSLNF

-134 KGFTYIGTVKI
+134 KGFTYVGTVKI

-171 DLLMKSAQLYS
+171 DLLVKSAQLYL

-189 KQKDVIFMVLDL
+189 KQKDVAFMVLNL
-201 SSSDLSPLKENQVL
+201 GSANGNQL
-215 VNKEIRYLKENFS
+215 LINKEIRYLKENFS
-228 LNEEER
+228 LNEDEK

-245 GGSFIINNYYLNYNR
+245 DGSFIINNYYLDYNR
-260 SDLKLNTEIMRA
+260 SNLKLNTEIMRA
-272 IQRKNSATLD
+272 IQRKNNATTD
-282 ELQFLENFYS
+282 ELQFLENFYG
-292 DSQSSELALL
+292 DSQSTELALL
-302 IGNLYT
+302 IGNLYM

-317 YYLSLAS
+317 YYLSLAGS
-324 STTSLTPSFSASI
+324 SSNLNSNFSNLTT
-337 VPTPENSIL
+337 PTSEASIL
-346 SPDNIVENEV
+346 SSNNVVEDEV
-356 VTAVVSPSDSSK
+356 VTPVSPSDSSK
-368 NIVNGIEAL
+368 NITNGIDAL
-377 DRKSYNEALIFFNK
+377 NRKSYSEALIFFNK
-391 AESGSTDISEVSFY
+391 AESSSTNISEVSFY
-405 RGKTYFSMNNYD
+405 RGKTYFSMNNFD

-427 TPDENTSELYYYLGV
+427 TPGENTSELYYYLGV

>member
-24 FPTQSKV
+24 LPTQSKV
-31 VVPSVKNPA
+31 VVPSVKNPV
-40 LQQDSFFLNESG
+40 LQQDNFFLNESG
-52 VAYLYDLV
+52 VAYLYDLI

-67 SIREYIP
+67 AIREYLP
-74 SQMLAPMKVYTGE
+74 SQMMAPMEVYAGE
-87 TLTINNINADRVKLI
+87 TLIVNNINADRVKII

-111 LNIENNSLNF
+111 FNISGNSLNF

-134 KGFTYIGTVKI
+134 KGFTYVGTVKI

-171 DLLMKSAQLYS
+171 DLLVKSAQLYL

-189 KQKDVIFMVLDL
+189 KQKDVAFMVLDL
-201 SSSDLSPLKENQVL
+201 GSANGNQL
-215 VNKEIRYLKENFS
+215 LINKEIRYLKENFS
-228 LNEEER
+228 LNEDEK

-245 GGSFIINNYYLNYNR
+245 DGSFIINNYYLDYNR
-260 SDLKLNTEIMRA
+260 SNLKLNTEIMRA
-272 IQRKNSATLD
+272 IQRKNNANAD
-282 ELQFLENFYS
+282 ELQFLENFYG
-292 DSQSSELALL
+292 DSQSTELALL
-302 IGNLYT
+302 IGNLYM

-317 YYLSLAS
+317 YYLSLAGS
-324 STTSLTPSFSASI
+324 SSNLNSNFSNLTT
-337 VPTPENSIL
+337 PTLENSIL
-346 SPDNIVENEV
+346 SSNNIGEDEV
-356 VTAVVSPSDSSK
+356 VTSVSPSDSSK
-368 NIVNGIEAL
+368 NITNGIDAL
-377 DRKSYNEALIFFNK
+377 NRKSYSEALIFFNK
-391 AESGSTDISEVSFY
+391 AESSSTNISEVSFY
-405 RGKTYFSMNNYD
+405 RGKTYFSMNNFD

-427 TPDENTSELYYYLGV
+427 TPGENTSELYYYLGV